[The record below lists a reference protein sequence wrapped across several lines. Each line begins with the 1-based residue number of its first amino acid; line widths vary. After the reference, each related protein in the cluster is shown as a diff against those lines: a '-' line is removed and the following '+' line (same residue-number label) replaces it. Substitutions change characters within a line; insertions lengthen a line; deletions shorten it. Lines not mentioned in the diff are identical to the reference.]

1 MAADTAPQPPPA
13 RGVNAPGEPW
23 TTVRRRM
30 GFPQSAGVALDRCQP
45 STAKPLVGSWPGSRR
60 PPQRR
65 VVGELVPAAFA
76 VALDQPQRGSRFLLR
91 LVGARYLGDHLAP
104 ASGVACEHARVEQLL
119 SSGSST
125 LSVAG
130 AEAAEARTLPARWV
144 MGGL

>member
-76 VALDQPQRGSRFLLR
+76 VAPR
-91 LVGARYLGDHLAP
+91 
-104 ASGVACEHARVEQLL
+104 
-119 SSGSST
+119 
-125 LSVAG
+125 
-130 AEAAEARTLPARWV
+130 ARWRTKV
-144 MGGL
+144 GDGRPAAYDRVAFRPAAGRFAAPGGV